1 MPAPGRKELL
11 LKQSSKAAPVNDGAT
26 AVVVLGHGSRAAGAA
41 KLLEWV
47 AGRLALQLDCP
58 VRAASLQFNRPTL
71 EECCRQ
77 LAAEGARRVAV
88 APYFLFSGNHLTG
101 DIPGEIERIREAVP
115 GVELVLTPP
124 LGADERLVEVLRERI
139 TGAGFLAQKESPAPG
154 LQFPVKPSR
163 QVQPET
169 GSRNPETL
177 SQHPIEKQSFEIIDG
192 LLEPDDPDDPG
203 YQIVRRV
210 VHTAGDPSLAPQ
222 LVFSPGA
229 IDAGAAAIGKCAHI
243 VCDVNMVAAGIEPT
257 ARRLGLD
264 VICGVAD
271 GQTVTLARQE
281 GLTRGAAAMRRLAA
295 DPETGLVNAIV
306 AVGNAP
312 TALFEVLRLAGEE
325 GIAPA
330 LVVGVPVGFV
340 GAAESKQALRESGLP
355 HITLPGSRG
364 GSGMAVAIVNA
375 LMRIATSRRSN
386 RAATATGT
394 SP

>member
-11 LKQSSKAAPVNDGAT
+11 LKQSSRAVPVNDGAT

-41 KLLEWV
+41 ELLEWV

-115 GVELVLTPP
+115 GVELVLAPP

-139 TGAGFLAQKESPAPG
+139 TGAGFPPQKE
-154 LQFPVKPSR
+154 FPVKTSR

-169 GSRNPETL
+169 GNWKPETL

-210 VHTAGDPSLAPQ
+210 VHTAGDPSLAWQ

-229 IDAGAAAIGKCAHI
+229 IDAGAAAIGKSAHI

-386 RAATATGT
+386 EAATVTET